1 MEGIARWAINKFLAP
16 YLKNVS
22 GKDVKLKK
30 GNIELRNIQIK
41 EDALNGLDLPIEV
54 RFGLVELIHVKIP
67 WTNLKGKSTVI
78 RIENVYAI
86 VQ

>member
-22 GKDVKLKK
+22 GDEVKLKK
-30 GNIELRNIQIK
+30 GNIELRNIRIR
-41 EDALNGLDLPIEV
+41 EDALKALDLPIEI
-54 RFGLVELIHVKIP
+54 RFGLVDLIYVDIP
-67 WTNLKGKSTVI
+67 WTSLKTKSTVI
-78 RIENVYAI
+78 RVENVYAI